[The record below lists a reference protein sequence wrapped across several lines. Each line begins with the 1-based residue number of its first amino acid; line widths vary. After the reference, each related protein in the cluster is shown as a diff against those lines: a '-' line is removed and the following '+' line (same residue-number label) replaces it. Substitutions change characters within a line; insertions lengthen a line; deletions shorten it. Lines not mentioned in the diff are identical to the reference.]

1 MANRTVKDASTV
13 KGTNPQFLIE
23 KIIRQRIYDSKFWK
37 EECFALSAELLV
49 DKGMELRYLGGIYAG
64 NIKPTPFLCLVLKML
79 QLQPDREIVMEFIKQ
94 DEFKYIRALG
104 ALYLRMAFPS
114 LDIYN
119 YLEPLYSDFRKL
131 RIMNHMG
138 RFELMH
144 MDDFIDMLLREER
157 VFDIQMPRLQ
167 KRIALEEIAAIEEY
181 KSPLDE
187 DLGKVSES
195 ESDDDDKGTRK
206 KERPSLISR
215 RRSRSRERGERG
227 ERDRDD
233 RKKSDKKERD
243 RSRERDRD
251 RRRRS
256 KSRERDDKDRRDK
269 DRERGREKDRGKRQS
284 SLEREIDEANAQ
296 RKQLGLAPLQ
306 R

>member
-1 MANRTVKDASTV
+1 MLFPILT
-13 KGTNPQFLIE
+13 LICLCLT
-23 KIIRQRIYDSKFWK
+23 KTAVLAAPVNGRSIPVTPLPPLVTDGLPTRIIRQRIYDSKFWK
-37 EECFALSAELLV
+37 EESFALSAELLV

-79 QLQPDREIVMEFIKQ
+79 QLQPNHVIVMEFIKQ
-94 DEFKYIRALG
+94 DEFKYIRALASG
-104 ALYLRMAFPS
+104 DESYGQ
-114 LDIYN
+114 I
-119 YLEPLYSDFRKL
+119 
-131 RIMNHMG
+131 RIDV
-138 RFELMH
+138 
-144 MDDFIDMLLREER
+144 MDDFIDMPLREER

-187 DLGKVSES
+187 DLRKVS
-195 ESDDDDKGTRK
+195 DRK
-206 KERPSLISR
+206 
-215 RRSRSRERGERG
+215 RSRSR

-233 RKKSDKKERD
+233 RKNRDKKERD